1 MKYVQ
6 DVILF
11 EILSMN
17 TLCSIIS
24 VLTWTDGPCGS
35 SWTCSWTW
43 TGGGGGRSWTAWT
56 GSSWTMLTWGSSW
69 TVGGV
74 ALWTTTAFATGSL
87 KICSIFHVWF
97 RIYEVGRSR
106 RRSKSRLKEREKGQG
121 DRGRKREIFREREK
135 EGNKKNAYM
144 VLWSWANFRSSHM
157 WRRCWVV
164 HRWSCNFLDAQCQVL
179 WLNHVLLLCF
189 LRVFFYLGLPYLD
202 FNMPWVA
209 PYLMIQEDV

>member
-1 MKYVQ
+1 MYMKYVQ

-11 EILSMN
+11 ERLSMN

-97 RIYEVGRSR
+97 RIYEGG

-121 DRGRKREIFREREK
+121 DRRRKEKYIYTYRERRK
-135 EGNKKNAYM
+135 EIRKMLTWCFGVGLTLGAVTCGGGVGWCTGGAVIFEMHIIYM
-144 VLWSWANFRSSHM
+144 SSFM
-157 WRRCWVV
+157 TK
-164 HRWSCNFLDAQCQVL
+164 SCIFSRFFC
-179 WLNHVLLLCF
+179 
-189 LRVFFYLGLPYLD
+189 VFFFTWCWL
-202 FNMPWVA
+202 
-209 PYLMIQEDV
+209 